1 MQVRVTQ
8 ANSTVT
14 NGSQVNPSTVSY
26 KLFYSVDHS
35 FFPKFNK
42 HEAKLSY
49 REDFYYVK
57 CKKGAISFQDDLDRR
72 LYKVL
77 TWDRE
82 NDIYAKVTNTGSA
95 IGHRIDYNGVGV
107 VRD

>member
-1 MQVRVTQ
+1 MKVRVTQ

-14 NGSQVNPSTVSY
+14 NGSQANPSTVSY
-26 KLFYSVDHS
+26 KLFYNVDHS
-35 FFPKFNK
+35 VAKFNK

-49 REDFYYVK
+49 REFFYYIK

-82 NDIYAKVTNTGSA
+82 NDIYAKVTNTGGLQLA
-95 IGHRIDYNGVGV
+95 TELTIMG
-107 VRD
+107 

>member
-1 MQVRVTQ
+1 M
-8 ANSTVT
+8 
-14 NGSQVNPSTVSY
+14 
-26 KLFYSVDHS
+26 
-35 FFPKFNK
+35 
-42 HEAKLSY
+42 
-49 REDFYYVK
+49 
-57 CKKGAISFQDDLDRR
+57 SFQDDLDRR

-95 IGHRIDYNGVGV
+95 FGHRIDYNGVGV